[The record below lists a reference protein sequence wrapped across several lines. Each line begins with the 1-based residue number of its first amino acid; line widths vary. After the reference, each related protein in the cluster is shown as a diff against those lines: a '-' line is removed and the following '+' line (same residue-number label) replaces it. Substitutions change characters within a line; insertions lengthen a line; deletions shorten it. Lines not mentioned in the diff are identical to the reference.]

1 MLFDVA
7 LFNER
12 NSTEVAKMTFAMLFI
27 PMSTFGETLV
37 RTLSFHTGLFPRWL

>member
-12 NSTEVAKMTFAMLFI
+12 NSTEVAKMTFIMLL
-27 PMSTFGETLV
+27 PMLTFRESLV
-37 RTLSFHTGLFPRWL
+37 GTLSFHTGLFQRWL